1 MLIVPR
7 MKNPIL
13 DNNCHI
19 MHPNLSSFPYGLIL
33 NPSVECALHILF
45 CVYSA
50 MKDDQEGVA

>member
-13 DNNCHI
+13 DNNRYI

-33 NPSVECALHILF
+33 NPSIERVLHIF
-45 CVYSA
+45 SCAYSA
-50 MKDDQEGVA
+50 LEDDQERVV